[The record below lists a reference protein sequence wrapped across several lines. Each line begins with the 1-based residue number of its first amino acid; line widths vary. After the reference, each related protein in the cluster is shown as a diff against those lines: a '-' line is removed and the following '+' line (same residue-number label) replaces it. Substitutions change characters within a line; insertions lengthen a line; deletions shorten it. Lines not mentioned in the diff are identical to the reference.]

1 MDAGGHPAKS
11 RPDKGKRM
19 DAATEPGQWL
29 RARRREL
36 DLTQAALASLA
47 GCSESSIRKFEAGI
61 LRPSRQVAELLADR
75 LGIPEG
81 GREDFV
87 KWVRSGTGS
96 PPPTTIQAQP
106 APRPQ
111 PRRPQAGAL
120 PVPPTPIVG
129 RETEAAALREMLCD
143 GTYRL
148 ISLTGPPG
156 TGKTR
161 LALHVAGESAGE
173 FRDGVRFVALASIT
187 DPDLVPATIGR
198 ALGLSEAGGP
208 PIMEQ
213 VIQRLSEAE
222 MLLVLDNF
230 EQIVSAGPVVADIMA
245 EVPDCKFIV
254 TSREALHLRGE
265 QIYPVPPLGLPSP
278 PEIQP
283 AALLGAPAVALF
295 VQRAR
300 EIDPSF
306 ALTEENAADVAA
318 ICYRVEGL
326 PLAIE
331 LAAARIA
338 VFPPP
343 ALLARLD
350 RRLPLLTDGPRDLP
364 HRQRTLR
371 NALGSSYDLLE
382 PPEQHLFRVLSVFHD
397 GCTLQAVEDVCD
409 CTADDPAA
417 EMIERLSSL
426 RAKSLLRLDTRWE
439 EPRFVMLEMIREY
452 AEEKLE
458 ESGEQD
464 DVRRRHAHYFLA
476 LAEEAEPLIQG
487 GRQNEWLDRL
497 EAEHANI
504 RAALAWAYSAG
515 DEGVEIGA
523 RLCLALGKFFQ
534 RRGHWTEGRRA
545 TDEALERLDN
555 ALPAAQGEQAR
566 RLRELRARL
575 LHFSGTMANRQGDYD
590 VANERLGASI
600 ELWRSLDTQP
610 ARLAEVLQEV
620 GTLSVLRDEYDRAD
634 RALSEALQIYRD
646 MGNKQGLASVL
657 NLLGFLAMVVG
668 QFDRSEAFLREA
680 AGLFDEM
687 GDQWGTTRTEQMLA
701 VVARNRGDFS
711 TAEELLERV
720 LESSNRLGNK
730 SGTAA
735 ALGEMGLVALAQ
747 GNLDRA
753 EELTQE
759 VMGIYESLG
768 GVNSWTQGKVVLG
781 LIALYRGRPDEAAA
795 SLRGALETFHEEH
808 ARYDMGTCLMAL
820 AGVAAASGRGRR
832 AARLMGASE
841 AVYRRLGAN
850 MDYFGRTI
858 AANLSA
864 RLEATLGAEQF
875 AEARSQGR
883 DMDIEQAYEY
893 TMETAAEYETGNG
906 SAASANGG
914 MPALSAP

>member
-1 MDAGGHPAKS
+1 M
-11 RPDKGKRM
+11 
-19 DAATEPGQWL
+19 
-29 RARRREL
+29 
-36 DLTQAALASLA
+36 DLTQATLASLA
-47 GCSESSIRKFEAGI
+47 GCSESSIRKFEAGT
-61 LRPSRQVAELLADR
+61 LRPSRQVAELLAER
-75 LGIPEG
+75 LGVPEA

-87 KWVRSGTGS
+87 RWIRSGTGT
-96 PPPTTIQAQP
+96 PPPSTIQAQP
-106 APRPQ
+106 VPRPQ
-111 PRRPQAGAL
+111 SRRPQAGAL

-129 RETEAAALREMLCD
+129 REVEAAALRELLSD

-161 LALHVAGESAGE
+161 LALHVAGELAGG
-173 FRDGVRFVALASIT
+173 FRDGVRFVALASIS
-187 DPDLVPATIGR
+187 DPDLVPATIAR

-208 PIMEQ
+208 PIFEQ
-213 VIQRLSEAE
+213 VIRRLSDAE

-230 EQIVSAGPVVADIMA
+230 EQVVSAGPLVADIMA
-245 EVPDCKFIV
+245 EVPGCKFIV

-265 QIYPVPPLGLPSP
+265 QVYPVPPLGLPAP
-278 PEIQP
+278 PEVQP
-283 AALLGAPAVALF
+283 AALLSAPAVALF

-306 ALTEENAADVAA
+306 ALTEENAAHVAA

-343 ALLARLD
+343 ALLARLE

-371 NALGSSYDLLE
+371 NAIGSSYDLLE
-382 PPEQHLFRVLSVFHD
+382 PSEQHTFRVLSVFRD
-397 GCTLQAVEDVCD
+397 GCTIQAVEDVCD
-409 CTADDPAA
+409 CAADDPNA
-417 EMIERLSSL
+417 ELIERVSSL

-452 AEEKLE
+452 AEEKLAE
-458 ESGEQD
+458 NGEQD
-464 DVRRRHAHYFLA
+464 SARRRHAHYFLS

-497 EAEHANI
+497 EAEHANL
-504 RAALAWAYSAG
+504 RAALAWAYSGG
-515 DEGVEIGA
+515 DEEVEIGA
-523 RLCLALGKFFQ
+523 RLCLALGKFFL

-545 TDEALERLDN
+545 TEEALARLDN
-555 ALPAAQGEQAR
+555 ALPAASGGQAQ

-575 LHFSGTMANRQGDYD
+575 LHFSGIMANRQGDYD

-600 ELWRSLDTQP
+600 ELWRSLGTQP
-610 ARLAEVLQEV
+610 ARFAEVLQEV

-634 RALSEALQIYRD
+634 SALSEALQIYRD
-646 MGNKQGLASVL
+646 MGNKQGLASAL

-680 AGLFDEM
+680 VDLFDEM
-687 GDQWGTTRTEQMLA
+687 GDQWGTTRTEQMIA
-701 VVARNRGDFS
+701 VVARNRGDFV
-711 TAEELLERV
+711 TAEELLERA

-747 GNLDRA
+747 GKLDRA

-781 LIALYRGRPDEAAA
+781 LIALYRGRLDEAAG

-841 AVYRRLGAN
+841 AVYRRLGAS
-850 MDYFGRTI
+850 MDLFGRTI
-858 AANLSA
+858 ATNLSA
-864 RLEATLGAEQF
+864 RLEATLGPDQV
-875 AEARSQGR
+875 AEARDQGR
-883 DMDIEQAYEY
+883 AMEIEQAYEY
-893 TMETAAEYETGNG
+893 AMETAAEYDSGNG
-906 SAASANGG
+906 SRISPDGS